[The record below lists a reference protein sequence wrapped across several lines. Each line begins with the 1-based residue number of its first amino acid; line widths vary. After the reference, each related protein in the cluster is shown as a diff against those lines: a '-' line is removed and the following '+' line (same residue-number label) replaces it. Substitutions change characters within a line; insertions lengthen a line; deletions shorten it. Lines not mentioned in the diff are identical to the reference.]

1 MQEILQA
8 CSPHASQKAFTTWA
22 TMFFFC
28 SREDD
33 EVKGL
38 EERQERSGLHPL
50 CLAVDDEGDH

>member
-1 MQEILQA
+1 
-8 CSPHASQKAFTTWA
+8 
-22 TMFFFC
+22 MFFFC

-50 CLAVDDEGDH
+50 CLAVDDEGDHRSCCCSFLALAAAIPRSLA